1 MSIKHNIMEL
11 DELEGEDLEDI
22 AQNIQ
27 KMEIRGAAKIA
38 RAGALALK
46 MVVEDYQGDSIEELE
61 SELEKGV
68 KRLRSTRPTA
78 VSLENAINKV
88 MIEEYEGLDELKK
101 RISNRAS
108 NFIKKSLEAKD
119 NISEY
124 GGKRIAEGDVILTHC
139 NSSMALGAIKYAWDQ
154 GKNIEAI
161 ATESRPKKQGYIT
174 VKELSEYGLPVTL
187 IVDSAV
193 RHKMKDVDK
202 VYVGA
207 DTIASNGAVI
217 NKIGTSQVALCA
229 HESRVPLTVCAETYK
244 FSSKTAVGDLVKI
257 EERDPS
263 EIVEP
268 SDFPN
273 VKISNPVFDATP
285 SKYIDSII
293 TEEGVISPE
302 GAYRVIEEMEK

>member
-1 MSIKHNIMEL
+1 MEL
-11 DELEGEDLEDI
+11 GELEGEDLEDI
-22 AQNIQ
+22 AQKIET
-27 KMEIRGAAKIA
+27 MEIRGAAKIA

-46 MVVEDYQGDSIEELE
+46 KVVEDYEGDSVEKIE
-61 SELEKGV
+61 SELGKGV
-68 KRLRSTRPTA
+68 DRLRSTRPTA
-78 VSLENAINKV
+78 VSLENAINHV
-88 MIEEYEGLDELKK
+88 MAVEYETLEELKK
-101 RISNRAS
+101 GISNRALS
-108 NFIKKSLEAKD
+108 FIERSFEAK
-119 NISEY
+119 NRIAEY
-124 GGKRIAEGDVILTHC
+124 GGKRIADEDVILTHC
-139 NSSMALGAIKYAWDQ
+139 NSSMALGAIKYSWDQ
-154 GKNIEAI
+154 GKDIEVI

-174 VKELSEYGLPVTL
+174 IKELSEYGIPVTL

-207 DTIASNGAVI
+207 DTVASNGAVI

-229 HESRVPLTVCAETYK
+229 HESRVSLTVCAETYK
-244 FSSKTAVGDLVKI
+244 FSSKTAIGDLVEI

-263 EIVEP
+263 EIVDQ

-273 VKISNPVFDATP
+273 VNISNPVFDATP
-285 SKYIDSII
+285 SKYVDSII

>member
-11 DELEGEDLEDI
+11 GELEGEDLEDI
-22 AQNIQ
+22 AQKIET
-27 KMEIRGAAKIA
+27 MEIRGAAKIA

-46 MVVEDYQGDSIEELE
+46 KVVEDYEGDSVEKIE
-61 SELEKGV
+61 SELGKGV
-68 KRLRSTRPTA
+68 DRLRSTRPTA
-78 VSLENAINKV
+78 VSLENAINHV
-88 MIEEYEGLDELKK
+88 MAVEYETLEELKK
-101 RISNRAS
+101 GISNRALS
-108 NFIKKSLEAKD
+108 FIERSFEAK
-119 NISEY
+119 NRIAEY
-124 GGKRIAEGDVILTHC
+124 GGKRIADEDVILTHC
-139 NSSMALGAIKYAWDQ
+139 NSSMALGAIKYSWDQ
-154 GKNIEAI
+154 GKDIEVI

-174 VKELSEYGLPVTL
+174 IKELSEYGIPVTL

-207 DTIASNGAVI
+207 DTVASNGAVI

-229 HESRVPLTVCAETYK
+229 HESRVSLTVCAETYK
-244 FSSKTAVGDLVKI
+244 FSSKTAIGDLVEI

-263 EIVEP
+263 EIVDQ

-273 VKISNPVFDATP
+273 VNISNPVFDATP
-285 SKYIDSII
+285 SKYVDSII